1 MKAFITKKLTL
12 CFPFVLFFF
21 LNLIWTK
28 NTFAADQVCVG
39 PEGKW
44 QYCLLEGTALKGF
57 GVETVTD
64 LPSFLNSAFQFGL
77 ALAAALA
84 VIMIIWGGVEVMLSE
99 SMFSKDEGKKR
110 IKDAVIGLLLA
121 LFSWLILNII
131 NPGILT
137 FKL

>member
-1 MKAFITKKLTL
+1 MKNFLTKKIT
-12 CFPFVLFFF
+12 FYSSIVLFFF
-21 LNLIWTK
+21 LNLIWIR
-28 NTFAADQVCVG
+28 NTFAAPVCVG
-39 PEGKW
+39 QAGKL
-44 QYCLLEGTALKGF
+44 QYCLLEGEAFKGF
-57 GVETVTD
+57 GIEKAND
-64 LPSFLNSAFQFGL
+64 LGTFLNAAFQFGL

-110 IKDAVIGLLLA
+110 IREAVIGLLLA

-131 NPGILT
+131 NPDILN